1 MRKSHLVVLLAAT
14 AIFVEGG
21 GGEAAGGAGQ
31 RAAPADSGRALYAS
45 QGCYQCH
52 GLEGQGARGTGPALN
67 PLRLDSAGFERY
79 VRYPSGIMPPYST
92 NILPAGDLRRIEAYI
107 RSLPPKR
114 PAASIA
120 LLSGY
125 VGAAPGISADA
136 PTKTDAAPTLGHDLY
151 QQNCAACHGADRE
164 GESAPALNKAGARLE
179 VGYIIG
185 MMRSPPPGMPRF
197 VPDILTEARARAVA
211 EFIANAK

>member
-1 MRKSHLVVLLAAT
+1 MRKSHPFFLLAAT
-14 AIFVEGG
+14 AIFAEGG
-21 GGEAAGGAGQ
+21 GGAAGAAGQ
-31 RAAPADSGRALYAS
+31 RAAAADGGRVLYTS

-67 PLRLDSAGFERY
+67 PLRRDSASFEHY
-79 VRYPSGIMPPYST
+79 VRHPLGAMPPYSA

-125 VGAAPGISADA
+125 VDAAPGVSSDA
-136 PTKTDAAPTLGHDLY
+136 TSKTDAAPSLGRDLY
-151 QQNCAACHGADRE
+151 ERNCATCHGASRE
-164 GESAPALNKAGARLE
+164 GGSAPALNGSRPRLDA
-179 VGYIIG
+179 GYIVSK
-185 MMRSPPPGMPRF
+185 MRSPPPGMPRF
-197 VPDILTEARARAVA
+197 VPDILTELRARAVA
-211 EFIANAK
+211 TFISDAK